1 MSRARG
7 DEGQSSVELALTL
20 PFVLLL
26 LLALVQAGLFVRD
39 QVLVIHATREAVRV
53 AAVSPDVGRVENA
66 ARQST
71 NLDPALLQVT
81 RSARGEPGSTVTVRV
96 DYESPVRVP
105 LVGLAWK
112 STRLSATATIRI
124 ES

>member
-1 MSRARG
+1 MRRARG

-20 PFVLLL
+20 PFVFLLL
-26 LLALVQAGLFVRD
+26 LVLVQAGLFVRD

-53 AAVSPDVGRVENA
+53 AAVSPDLGRVENA

-71 NLDPALLQVT
+71 SLDPALVQVT

-112 STRLSATATIRI
+112 STRLTAVATIRV